1 MARIHRQDALDLL
14 RRAVAPGVVVYAV
27 IIGLGFLITGPHI
40 ELDRREDRWSSG
52 FNRNRSEVWNGIT
65 DVWSRFG
72 NTEYVIGVC
81 MLVAVILLWR
91 TRRLPLALA
100 PVLAISLQATIFVL
114 AAWTVGR
121 QRPPAIPMDASPP
134 TSSYPSGH
142 VGASTAL
149 YVVFALLAQRIER
162 AWLRWVVTVLC
173 LVVPL
178 LVAYAR
184 LYRGAHHLS
193 DVVVGLLNGL
203 VCALLAYGWLRHVE
217 KRHERSALRSRA

>member
-1 MARIHRQDALDLL
+1 M
-14 RRAVAPGVVVYAV
+14 
-27 IIGLGFLITGPHI
+27 
-40 ELDRREDRWSSG
+40 
-52 FNRNRSEVWNGIT
+52 WNGIT

-217 KRHERSALRSRA
+217 KRQARSALRSRA